1 MKKTALC
8 VAGVMLFAF
17 LSTPSANAAGR
28 KANVTVHNN
37 SEFAI
42 HNFFVSPTEQESW
55 GPDQL
60 GDDVIGNGGKFTLM
74 QIPCD
79 TYDVKLVD
87 EDGDECVVPEVDI
100 CGGDDDWV
108 ITDEDLL
115 DCEGYDTE
123 GEE

>member
-1 MKKTALC
+1 MKRAVLC
-8 VAGVMLFAF
+8 VAGMMLLAC
-17 LSTPSANAAGR
+17 LSTASAHAAGR

-37 SEFAI
+37 SAFAI
-42 HNFFVSPTEQESW
+42 HNFFVSPSEEEEW

-60 GDDVIGNGGKFTLM
+60 GKGTIGEGGKFTLQ

-100 CGGDDDWV
+100 CGGSDDWV

-115 DCEGYDTE
+115 DCEGYGDDDE
-123 GEE
+123 